1 MHESAWCCRIYFECK
16 MFFEIMKNTNTIATE
31 TQPTNSHN
39 TYTHTH
45 ILTYADTTIDTD
57 TNTDTDTLTHT
68 HILCAVHAKCYRM
81 IGFCLCSLL
90 APSWSSTW
98 NIIDGISGL
107 TEKKRKI
114 LWERERAATT
124 FIFQFQNVK
133 WTLNLM
139 QTQHFAI
146 EAWAWKWYL

>member
-39 TYTHTH
+39 TYTHTNICRH
-45 ILTYADTTIDTD
+45 DHRHGHEHGHGYA
-57 TNTDTDTLTHT
+57 NTHT